1 VRGGTRNHEPEV
13 PATAMVTR
21 YDERLLSKTKVSYTS
36 TFAVKR
42 QAG

>member
-1 VRGGTRNHEPEV
+1 MNPRI

-36 TFAVKR
+36 TFTVKR